1 MLLLPLLHELLRP
14 YETTA
19 LYGVPAGLPDA
30 ALVLFFVPLST
41 MAFCSLPNDAPAI
54 ASAVIVCSHHR
65 CGKRG
70 RFNEYPDGNGGGE
83 GPLLDDAAG
92 NVCMSRFLL
101 YNFIFP

>member
-1 MLLLPLLHELLRP
+1 MLLLPLLHEFLRP

-54 ASAVIVCSHHR
+54 ASAVIVCSRHR
-65 CGKRG
+65 CGSKGGLTNIRMEMGEGKG
-70 RFNEYPDGNGGGE
+70 RF
-83 GPLLDDAAG
+83 
-92 NVCMSRFLL
+92 
-101 YNFIFP
+101 